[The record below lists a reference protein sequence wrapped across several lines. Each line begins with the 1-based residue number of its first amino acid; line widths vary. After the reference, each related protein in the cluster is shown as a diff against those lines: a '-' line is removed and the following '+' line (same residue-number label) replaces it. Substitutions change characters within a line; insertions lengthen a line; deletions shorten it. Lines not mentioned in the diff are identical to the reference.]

1 MASTTGGH
9 DSKDSSDDKALGAS
23 HDTTVKRPN
32 RDKPL
37 LQKISENSELK
48 MSWIEQIEEL
58 EREGTVI
65 NKDNVIVSG
74 PPRPAEAAEG
84 GQKDPRIIIPN
95 DPSKFP
101 GFPIDMNHFETPAE
115 FGLAV
120 ITFWAKWRK
129 AKKGSSAKAKKEAVR
144 ASNEAEKQKISN
156 QNENVVGANGRGHE
170 RDSRRFRHER
180 RFQNWPRRDGWNSGR
195 ARSHERRRGDR
206 RDDEDQWV
214 DFRRDDGRSGKTA
227 GDSDLDTLGF
237 SKPKAAEISPDLILP
252 IGKDIE
258 VDILRE
264 RINHLPRDLLQDKQI
279 IQDCRSASIDDGEIC
294 SKKNLFF
301 WKDFM
306 KDDFGLETFQAQKK
320 EEHKKSLKRRLGE
333 RTAPL
338 EQQHTLFQKQRQ
350 QQHKR
355 SKQDRV
361 PDEFLPFAVYV
372 EKFEKN
378 ELVKLS
384 GKEFDMIKAGIVN
397 AYVLESFE
405 FKDNLKDKVD
415 RRLYNAEK
423 GYATFYAKSEIAQS
437 FIIRIINENL
447 QLPGVKARGPK
458 VESRPNL
465 HVDFPPAFDRQHPE
479 TIIKQL
485 IQMYAKTECDPVVR
499 HIRPH
504 AHGHGRTIS
513 VELPADKLALVASW
527 GLDNDRDYFEM
538 IGEIFWFRTTFKPS
552 SEASA
557 GGQAEEE
564 VIRLK
569 KAAKLTV
576 VDFATAEPM
585 EMNTVESNAQE
596 LLSATAALSAVVA
609 PTATAAS
616 SAVAASAATAV
627 LSTVEAPAA
636 MAALAATAASVTT
649 QVPIKP
655 SIVSFQPSGPTEA
668 SEEALETKEDQEMV
682 DVEAKVELAHLEFK
696 KSLDQSALQLL
707 EDYQSSNEDE
717 HMSCIK
723 EDEIKSA
730 SEESETED
738 GEVKD
743 EANTSILE
751 VNNSSPKTSTPVDL
765 AKSLENEK
773 HKARQLARKRLE
785 LSPPPSKVTDK
796 VCTALN
802 NPDPGLV
809 PALVTALGKKV
820 QAASNREAA
829 GTETKAERPRR
840 SCAINSYFSD
850 NYVLGTEIVKTKSSR
865 RSGPLSV
872 TSKWRSGKGSDP
884 TKNLSIRP
892 FLKPT
897 GASSK
902 MRQNEA
908 LLIPKVAAAKTRS
921 ETKNLDAIVS
931 QTLMQDFFPK
941 N

>member
-1 MASTTGGH
+1 MTEVVST
-9 DSKDSSDDKALGAS
+9 
-23 HDTTVKRPN
+23 
-32 RDKPL
+32 
-37 LQKISENSELK
+37 
-48 MSWIEQIEEL
+48 
-58 EREGTVI
+58 
-65 NKDNVIVSG
+65 
-74 PPRPAEAAEG
+74 
-84 GQKDPRIIIPN
+84 
-95 DPSKFP
+95 
-101 GFPIDMNHFETPAE
+101 
-115 FGLAV
+115 
-120 ITFWAKWRK
+120 
-129 AKKGSSAKAKKEAVR
+129 
-144 ASNEAEKQKISN
+144 
-156 QNENVVGANGRGHE
+156 
-170 RDSRRFRHER
+170 
-180 RFQNWPRRDGWNSGR
+180 
-195 ARSHERRRGDR
+195 
-206 RDDEDQWV
+206 
-214 DFRRDDGRSGKTA
+214 
-227 GDSDLDTLGF
+227 
-237 SKPKAAEISPDLILP
+237 
-252 IGKDIE
+252 
-258 VDILRE
+258 
-264 RINHLPRDLLQDKQI
+264 
-279 IQDCRSASIDDGEIC
+279 
-294 SKKNLFF
+294 
-301 WKDFM
+301 
-306 KDDFGLETFQAQKK
+306 
-320 EEHKKSLKRRLGE
+320 
-333 RTAPL
+333 
-338 EQQHTLFQKQRQ
+338 
-350 QQHKR
+350 
-355 SKQDRV
+355 
-361 PDEFLPFAVYV
+361 
-372 EKFEKN
+372 
-378 ELVKLS
+378 
-384 GKEFDMIKAGIVN
+384 
-397 AYVLESFE
+397 
-405 FKDNLKDKVD
+405 
-415 RRLYNAEK
+415 
-423 GYATFYAKSEIAQS
+423 SEI
-437 FIIRIINENL
+437 N
-447 QLPGVKARGPK
+447 
-458 VESRPNL
+458 
-465 HVDFPPAFDRQHPE
+465 
-479 TIIKQL
+479 
-485 IQMYAKTECDPVVR
+485 
-499 HIRPH
+499 
-504 AHGHGRTIS
+504 
-513 VELPADKLALVASW
+513 
-527 GLDNDRDYFEM
+527 
-538 IGEIFWFRTTFKPS
+538 
-552 SEASA
+552 
-557 GGQAEEE
+557 
-564 VIRLK
+564 
-569 KAAKLTV
+569 AKLTAV
-576 VDFATAEPM
+576 ETAPS
-585 EMNTVESNAQE
+585 VES
-596 LLSATAALSAVVA
+596 ATN
-609 PTATAAS
+609 
-616 SAVAASAATAV
+616 
-627 LSTVEAPAA
+627 APA
-636 MAALAATAASVTT
+636 S
-649 QVPIKP
+649 
-655 SIVSFQPSGPTEA
+655 VSFQPSGPTEA